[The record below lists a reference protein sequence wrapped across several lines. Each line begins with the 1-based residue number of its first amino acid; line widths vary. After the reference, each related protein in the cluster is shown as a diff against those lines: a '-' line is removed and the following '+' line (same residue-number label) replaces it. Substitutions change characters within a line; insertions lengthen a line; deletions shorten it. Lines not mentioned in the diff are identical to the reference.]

1 MEEQRHTLSHILAM
15 AIKSIRPNVKFGIG
29 PAIENG
35 FYYDIECSPAIT
47 EEDIEKIENEMKRII
62 KEKHQMTQKLVSK
75 TEAKK
80 LFKDQPYKL
89 ELINDIP
96 EDEVSVYTIGDKGFM
111 DLCRGPHVKN
121 TSEVGAFK
129 ITSIAGAYWKGNEK
143 NNMLQRIYG
152 VSFPT
157 QEEVDDYLKL
167 QEELKQR
174 DHRKLGKELKLFMTD
189 PEVGAGLILW
199 LPRGAFLRNQVMN
212 FAFNTYLS
220 EGYEPVITPH
230 IANANLW
237 KTSGH
242 WDFYRDS
249 MFSPFGVDDEQ
260 YLLKPMNCPFHVKMY
275 NSSLHS
281 YRDLPVRWTEMGTV
295 YRYEKAG
302 ELGGLT
308 RVRGFTQDDAHIICT
323 PEQVETELEKTIDLT
338 MKIFSKFGLNE
349 VEMNLSTHDP
359 ENMSKYIGDIDNWLR
374 IEKQLETVVKAK
386 GHEIN
391 IDVGEAAFY
400 GPKIDIKAKDVL
412 GRKHQLTTIQV
423 DFNLPE
429 RFDMK
434 YTSDDGSE
442 KRPIMIHRALLGSL
456 ERFIAI
462 LIEHYG
468 GIFPLW
474 LSYEQVR
481 IIPINDQLGLVKYV
495 DEVKEQLKNAGVR
508 VKVDDRSESM
518 QKKIR
523 DCEID
528 KIPYMLIIGEK
539 EKNTNTVSVR
549 SLKEKE
555 QGLMKVE
562 EIANIINQEK

>member
-15 AIKSIRPNVKFGIG
+15 AIKKIRPDTKFGIG

-35 FYYDIECSPAIT
+35 FYYDIETSPAIT
-47 EEDIEKIENEMKRII
+47 EDDIVKIEEEMNRII
-62 KEKHQMTQKLVSK
+62 KAKFTMNHKIITKA
-75 TEAKK
+75 EAKE
-80 LFKDQPYKL
+80 LFKKQPYKL
-89 ELINDIP
+89 ELINEIP
-96 EDEVSVYTIGDKGFM
+96 EDNVNIYTIGDDGFM
-111 DLCRGPHVKN
+111 DLCRGPHVNN
-121 TSEVGAFK
+121 TSEVGVFK
-129 ITSIAGAYWKGNEK
+129 LTSIAGAYWKGSEK

-152 VSFPT
+152 VAFPT
-157 QEEVDDYLKL
+157 QEELDAYLKL
-167 QEELKQR
+167 QDELKLR

-189 PEVGAGLILW
+189 PEIGAGLILW

-212 FAFNTYLS
+212 YAFNTYLS

-230 IANANLW
+230 IANINLW

-242 WDFYRDS
+242 WDFYRES

-281 YRDLPVRWTEMGTV
+281 YRDLPIRWTEMGTV

-323 PEQVETELEKTIDLT
+323 PEQVESELEKTIDLT
-338 MKIFSKFGLNE
+338 MRIFKKFGLNE

-386 GHEIN
+386 GYNVN

-434 YTSDDGSE
+434 YTADDGNE

-495 DEVKEQLKNAGVR
+495 DEVKEQLKNMGVR
-508 VKVDDRSESM
+508 VKIDDRSESM

-549 SLKEKE
+549 SLKEKDK
-555 QGLMKVE
+555 GLMKVE
-562 EIANIINQEK
+562 EIANLINQDS

>member
-1 MEEQRHTLSHILAM
+1 MVNIYS
-15 AIKSIRPNVKFGIG
+15 
-29 PAIENG
+29 
-35 FYYDIECSPAIT
+35 
-47 EEDIEKIENEMKRII
+47 
-62 KEKHQMTQKLVSK
+62 
-75 TEAKK
+75 
-80 LFKDQPYKL
+80 
-89 ELINDIP
+89 
-96 EDEVSVYTIGDKGFM
+96 IGDDGFV
-111 DLCRGPHVKN
+111 DLCRGPHVEDTGK
-121 TSEVGAFK
+121 VGVFK
-129 ITSIAGAYWKGNEK
+129 LTSIAGAYWKGSEK
-143 NNMLQRIYG
+143 NSMLQRIYG
-152 VSFPT
+152 VAFPT
-157 QEEVDDYLKL
+157 QEELDNYLKL

-189 PEVGAGLILW
+189 PEVGAGLIMW

-212 FAFNTYLS
+212 YAFNTYLA

-230 IANANLW
+230 IANVNLW

-242 WDFYRDS
+242 WDFYRES
-249 MFSPFGVDDEQ
+249 MFSPFGVDEEQ

-323 PEQVETELEKTIDLT
+323 PEQVENELEKTIELT
-338 MKIFSKFGLNE
+338 MKIFQKFGLNDI
-349 VEMNLSTHDP
+349 EMNLSTHDP
-359 ENMSKYIGDIDNWLR
+359 ENMTKYIGDLDNWVR
-374 IEKQLETVVKAK
+374 IENQLEAVIKSK
-386 GHEIN
+386 GYGVN
-391 IDVGEAAFY
+391 IDPGEAAFY

-434 YTSDDGSE
+434 YTADDGTE

-468 GIFPLW
+468 GIFPTW

-481 IIPINDQLGLVKYV
+481 IIPINDQIGLMKYV
-495 DEVKEQLKNAGVR
+495 DTVKDQLKTAGVR
-508 VKVDDRSESM
+508 VKIDDRSESM

-523 DCEID
+523 DCELE
-528 KIPYMLIIGEK
+528 KIPYMLIIGDK
-539 EKNTNTVSVR
+539 EKNTNTVAVR
-549 SLKEKE
+549 SPKEKDK
-555 QGLMKVE
+555 GLMKVE
-562 EIANIINQEK
+562 EVIAFVNGE